1 MQDNNLNVLLETMNK
16 VIDTLLQEKLDL
28 KVEIKLLKEKIVEL
42 ELKVKEN
49 DDWVK
54 ETFC

>member
-1 MQDNNLNVLLETMNK
+1 MNK

-28 KVEIKLLKEKIVEL
+28 KVEIKLLKEKIIEL

>member
-28 KVEIKLLKEKIVEL
+28 KVEIKLLKEKIIEL

>member
-1 MQDNNLNVLLETMNK
+1 MQDTNINILLETMNK

-28 KVEIKLLKEKIVEL
+28 KVEIKLLNEKIVEL

>member
-42 ELKVKEN
+42 ECIKDEYNKM
-49 DDWVK
+49 
-54 ETFC
+54 FM

>member
-28 KVEIKLLKEKIVEL
+28 KVEIKLLNEKIVEL